1 MSREL
6 FSIEAEHGVLGA
18 IMMDS
23 SLFDDITN
31 KVQVS
36 DFYIPDNAAL
46 YQAILECHASG
57 DPIDPV
63 TVGLT
68 LPALPSGDSTLAFA
82 AEIAKNVPSTANWET
97 YARHVMERA
106 VLRRLID
113 AAAAVSDMAFEEA
126 PLADVIA
133 RAQQAMADLRDLDDG
148 ESDYKRLDQ
157 IIGKN
162 IDVLDDK
169 FNRRVPAGIQTG
181 LADLDKMIKVLKRKT
196 VTVIGG
202 LPGSGKT
209 TLGMQICQHVAL
221 NDLGTALV
229 FSLEMP
235 EEELGNR
242 MLASVGSIDFGR
254 IDIGTTMEDEDWS
267 RLTMAVSKVN
277 GKPLFVSDAS
287 GQTLSK
293 IRSTARIVQKKHG
306 LAILAIDYI
315 GLIKSEERSQNRTAE
330 LSKISTGIVNLAKEL
345 NVPVVLLAQLNRE
358 STKRPGKKPIA
369 SDLKDCGQIEADAHM
384 ILLVHRDGDTEEGQN
399 GVTEIIMPK
408 CRHAQVSSCL
418 VQQQGKF
425 LRFVNFAGAREI
437 SQEEVEMGRGFGI
450 KKGEKF

>member
-6 FSIEAEHGVLGA
+6 FSVEAEHGVLGA
-18 IMMDS
+18 LMLDS
-23 SLFDDITN
+23 ALFEDITS
-31 KVQVS
+31 KVQAS
-36 DFYIPDNAAL
+36 DFYVEDNAAL
-46 YQAILECHASG
+46 YQAIIDCQAAG
-57 DPIDPV
+57 DPIDAV
-63 TVGLT
+63 TVGLSR
-68 LPALPSGDSTLAFA
+68 PSLPSGDNTLAFA
-82 AEIAKNVPSTANWET
+82 AEITRSVPSAANWKT

-106 VLRRLID
+106 VLRRLVD
-113 AAAAVSDMAFEEA
+113 AAAAVTDMAFEDA
-126 PLADVIA
+126 PLAEVIA
-133 RAQQAMADLRDLDDG
+133 SAQQAMADLRDLDDG
-148 ESDYKRLDQ
+148 ESDYKRLDE
-157 IIGKN
+157 IIGKS

-169 FNRRVPAGIQTG
+169 FNRRIPAGIQTG
-181 LADLDKMIKVLKRKT
+181 LVDLDKMIKVLKRKT
-196 VTVIGG
+196 VNVIGG

-221 NDLGTALV
+221 NGTGTALV

-235 EEELGNR
+235 EEELGSR

-254 IDIGTTMEDEDWS
+254 IDLGTTMEDDDWL
-267 RLTMAVSKVN
+267 RLTSAVKKIN

-315 GLIKSEERSQNRTAE
+315 GLIKSEEKSQNRTAE

-345 NVPVVLLAQLNRE
+345 NVPIVLLAQLNRE

-408 CRHAQVSSCL
+408 CRHAQVGSCL

-425 LRFVNFAGAREI
+425 LRFVNFAGAREV
-437 SQEEVEMGRGFGI
+437 SQEEVEMGRGFGV

>member
-6 FSIEAEHGVLGA
+6 FSVEAEHGVLGA
-18 IMMDS
+18 IMLDS
-23 SLFDDITN
+23 SLFDEITS

-46 YQAILECHASG
+46 YEAIIECQASG
-57 DPIDPV
+57 DPIDAV
-63 TVGLT
+63 TVGLAR
-68 LPALPSGDSTLAFA
+68 PILPSGENALAFA
-82 AEIAKNVPSTANWET
+82 AEIAKNVPSAANWKT

-126 PLADVIA
+126 PLSDVIA

-148 ESDYKRLDQ
+148 EPDYKRLDE

-169 FNRRVPAGIQTG
+169 FNHRVPAGIQTG

-221 NDLGTALV
+221 NDIGPALV

-254 IDIGTTMEDEDWS
+254 IDIGTTMEDEDWP
-267 RLTMAVSKVN
+267 RLTSAVNKIN

-293 IRSTARIVQKKHG
+293 IRSTARMVQRKHG

-315 GLIKSEERSQNRTAE
+315 GLIKSEEKSQNRTAE

-384 ILLVHRDGDTEEGQN
+384 ILLVHRDTDTEEGQN

>member
-18 IMMDS
+18 AMMDS
-23 SLFDDITN
+23 SLFDDITS

-36 DFYIPDNAAL
+36 DFYFADNAAL
-46 YQAILECHASG
+46 YQAVIECQANG

-68 LPALPSGDSTLAFA
+68 MPALPSGDSTLSFA
-82 AEIAKNVPSTANWET
+82 VEIASKVPSTANWKT

-106 VLRRLID
+106 VLRRLI
-113 AAAAVSDMAFEEA
+113 AAAEAVTDMAFEEA

-148 ESDYKRLDQ
+148 EQDYKRLDE
-157 IIGKN
+157 IISKN

-221 NDLGTALV
+221 NDIGTALV

-242 MLASVGSIDFGR
+242 MLSSVGSIDFGR
-254 IDIGTTMEDEDWS
+254 IDLGTTMEDDDWP
-267 RLTMAVSKVN
+267 RLTSAVNKIN
-277 GKPLFVSDAS
+277 GRPIFVSDAS

-293 IRSTARIVQKKHG
+293 IRSTARMVQKKHG

-315 GLIKSEERSQNRTAE
+315 GLVKSEEKSQNRTAE

-384 ILLVHRDGDTEEGQN
+384 ILLVHRDTDSEEGQN

-425 LRFVNFAGAREI
+425 LRFVNFAGAREV